1 MARRKSES
9 EVVMYAIEH
18 RSQDVDA
25 VGALPLT
32 EEGRRVLCWRLTL
45 LKQVGYT
52 EAAARLLATSS
63 VVDLHQA
70 IDLYQR
76 GCPPETAVRI
86 LL

>member
-1 MARRKSES
+1 
-9 EVVMYAIEH
+9 MYAIEH
-18 RSQDVDA
+18 RSQDVDS
-25 VGALPLT
+25 GGTDTLT
-32 EEGRRVLCWRLTL
+32 EEGRRVLSWRLLL
-45 LKQVGYT
+45 LKQAGYT
-52 EAAARLLATSS
+52 ERAARLLATSS